1 MLNFIR
7 RYLALSNDSPKKIVF
22 IAFALSL
29 VCSLLV
35 STAAVIL
42 KPKQEENKRLEKR
55 KNILTVAGLMK
66 DNADIDRL
74 FRQVETKVLDLT
86 SGNYLSDDQ
95 ATLMQKR
102 LAEKDPGLLIK
113 IPADQDIA
121 QIKRRTNYVPIYLI
135 KRDDEIDTLILPV
148 HGYGLWSTLYGF
160 IALQND
166 GKTIKGLSFYQHAE
180 TPGLGGEVDNPK
192 WRHQWQ
198 GKLAF
203 DEQGQQ
209 RIEVVRGKVK
219 ANSPDAIYQIDGL
232 SGATLTSR
240 GVNNL
245 VKYWLSDQGY
255 GTYLKKIWARQTNQ

>member
-1 MLNFIR
+1 MLKLIH
-7 RYLALSNDSPKKIVF
+7 RYLALPNDSPKKIVF
-22 IAFALSL
+22 VALTLSL

-42 KPKQEENKRLEKR
+42 KPKQQENKRLEQR
-55 KNILTVAGLMK
+55 KNILTVAGLME
-66 DNADIDRL
+66 DNADIDSL

-86 SGNYLSDDQ
+86 SGDYLSDEHTAQ
-95 ATLMQKR
+95 IQKR
-102 LAEKDPGLLIK
+102 LAERDPKLLIK

-121 QIKRRTNYVPIYLI
+121 QIKRRSNYTPIYLI
-135 KRDDEIDTLILPV
+135 KRNDAIDTLVLPV
-148 HGYGLWSTLYGF
+148 RGYGLWSTLYGF
-160 IALQND
+160 LALKND
-166 GKTIKGLSFYQHAE
+166 GKTIQGLSFYQHAE
-180 TPGLGGEVDNPK
+180 TPGLGGEIDNPK
-192 WRHQWQ
+192 WRRQWQ

-203 DEQGQQ
+203 DEQDQL
-209 RIEVVRGKVK
+209 RIEVVRGKVN
-219 ANSPDAIYQIDGL
+219 ADSHQAVHQIDGL